1 MKTQFRT
8 EKSAEFIK
16 QYRRN
21 NLKKNLVSYSFLL
34 PVIIGIL
41 VFTLYPIVMS
51 AIYAFSDFNGAFI
64 TKFGFFNFR
73 SIFSF
78 EIGDWEKPFSIP

>member
-41 VFTLYPIVMS
+41 VFTL
-51 AIYAFSDFNGAFI
+51 
-64 TKFGFFNFR
+64 
-73 SIFSF
+73 
-78 EIGDWEKPFSIP
+78 